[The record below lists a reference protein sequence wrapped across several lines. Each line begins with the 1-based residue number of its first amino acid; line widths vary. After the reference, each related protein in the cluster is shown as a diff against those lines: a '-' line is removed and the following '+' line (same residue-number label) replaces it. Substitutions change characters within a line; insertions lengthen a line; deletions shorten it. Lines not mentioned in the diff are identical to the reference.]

1 MFLPQKEETSNQI
14 QGHKVA
20 NSIFLC
26 TNSANSPLGDFFLS
40 ALNVLDSYTR

>member
-20 NSIFLC
+20 NSIVLC
-26 TNSANSPLGDFFLS
+26 TNS

>member
-20 NSIFLC
+20 NSIM
-26 TNSANSPLGDFFLS
+26 FF
-40 ALNVLDSYTR
+40 VLTVL

>member
-20 NSIFLC
+20 NSIVLC
-26 TNSANSPLGDFFLS
+26 TNSA
-40 ALNVLDSYTR
+40 LNVLHSYTR

>member
-14 QGHKVA
+14 RGHKV
-20 NSIFLC
+20 
-26 TNSANSPLGDFFLS
+26 TNSANSPLSGFFFFFLS

>member
-20 NSIFLC
+20 NSIVLC
-26 TNSANSPLGDFFLS
+26 TNSANSPLGGFFFVCFECS
-40 ALNVLDSYTR
+40 R